1 MRHFR
6 ATENGKQKLKMK
18 ETIWDFV
25 NIIYVDFFIGF
36 GLYSILYLIV
46 LSFIKN
52 KTKINFLDKIAVNLV
67 VFAGIVYLVGWII
80 GLYFTFQEITE
91 VEKQSIL
98 NRMFGRYWFGFW
110 LQPILW
116 IFATQILR
124 IEKIR
129 NSIILRLIFSSIF
142 ILSIERF
149 VIIMNSIHRDYIG
162 SSLKMGMFDFLTL
175 EYIFQIFL
183 KITMYLLF
191 AVILYFTTEQ
201 LKKIKYI
208 KNGKEK

>member
-1 MRHFR
+1 
-6 ATENGKQKLKMK
+6 MK

-52 KTKINFLDKIAVNLV
+52 KTKINFLDKIAINLV

-116 IFATQILR
+116 IFTTQILR

-129 NSIILRLIFSSIF
+129 NSIILRLIFSLIF

-149 VIIMNSIHRDYIG
+149 IIIMNSMHRDYIG
-162 SSLKMGMFDFLTL
+162 SSLKMGTFDFLTL